1 MVLSV
6 SRQMR
11 PEDVSAV
18 RRLGHIS
25 RAQILAG
32 LEFQFILFM
41 LSRGPSEVR
50 VLFGMGFG
58 LIGQGKET
66 ADKRV

>member
-1 MVLSV
+1 ML
-6 SRQMR
+6 
-11 PEDVSAV
+11 AV

-50 VLFGMGFG
+50 VLFEMGFG
-58 LIGQGKET
+58 LIGQGK
-66 ADKRV
+66 RLG